1 MKFSLFAVTAA
12 LATGLTGAFAP
23 VASPRAFMS
32 HAAPRRSAPLSA
44 FTSNIFETTEVKLA
58 ETTETIVKGGR
69 DLFPLLPKAFEGISK
84 IGVIGWGSQA
94 PAQAQNLKDSLAV
107 AGSDIS
113 VSIGLREGSSS
124 FAEAREQGFS
134 EEAGTLGEMWS
145 VVAESDLVILLIS
158 DAAQSK
164 LYQKVFDTMKPG
176 ATLGLSHGFL
186 LGYLDSIGEAFPP
199 DMDVV
204 LVAPKGMG
212 PSVRRLYE
220 QGKEVNGAGINR

>member
-1 MKFSLFAVTAA
+1 MAFSP
-12 LATGLTGAFAP
+12 AFAP
-23 VASPRAFMS
+23 RTSRVSK
-32 HAAPRRSAPLSA
+32 LSA
-44 FTSNIFETTEVKLA
+44 FKSDIFTTTEVKLA

-69 DLFPLLPKAFEGISK
+69 DLFPLLPKAFSGIKK

-94 PAQAQNLKDSLAV
+94 PAQAQNIKDSLND
-107 AGSDIS
+107 AGADIS

-124 FAEAREQGFS
+124 FAEAREQGFN
-134 EEAGTLGEMWS
+134 EEDGSLGEMYK
-145 VVAESDLVILLIS
+145 VIAESDMVILLIS

-186 LGYLDSIGEAFPP
+186 LGYLDSIGEAFPE
-199 DMDVV
+199 DMDVI

-220 QGKEVNGAGINR
+220 QGKEVNGAGINSR